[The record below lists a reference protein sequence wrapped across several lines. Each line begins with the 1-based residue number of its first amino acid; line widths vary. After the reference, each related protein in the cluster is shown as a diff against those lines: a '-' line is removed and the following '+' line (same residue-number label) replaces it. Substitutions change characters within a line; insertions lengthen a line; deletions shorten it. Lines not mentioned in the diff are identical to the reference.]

1 MTETLRNFATGIG
14 TLLLIFAA
22 FAVVERLRPA
32 EPGQPLRASWFNAK
46 YLVVYQLIN
55 LVLPPLLTA
64 LVVGRL
70 QAAYPSAFSLIR
82 VDGFFDGAWKA
93 VAFLFV
99 YDFFYYFFHRLQ
111 HEWNVLW
118 AEHQL
123 HHSEVSLNATTTF
136 RHHWLEDLLRVFT
149 IVLPMSMLFDLKPY
163 EAGAAAFVIGLW
175 PVFIHANLRLHL
187 GPLARVIA
195 GPQLHRIHHS
205 KEPPHLDHNYAAFF
219 PMWDQFFG
227 TYHHPARD
235 EYPATG
241 LVSGERVTTLWQALW
256 LPFGIWFGR
265 RAKESL
271 SEAASPAA
279 AVTAAV
285 PAAVSA
291 SPKLPG
297 RTPPPARRVAIA
309 AWCLGA
315 LLTLLL
321 LELIARAVFPLPAL
335 ANFNRIE
342 YAPTTL
348 TAEMRSKRY
357 LMNTTIS
364 WTSEPDRAGSALHL
378 NLYGFRDA
386 QWDVAHKRARRIVFV
401 GDSFVEGFMAADDES
416 IPAVFASRAKAAG
429 QDVEVFN
436 LGIGG
441 TDLSDYLK
449 LIQDAVP
456 ALLPDEV
463 VLVFYANDFAG
474 QAPFSQAQVRPA
486 FEARYRSPWMP
497 RIAQVARRLIAG
509 EPVALAWKA
518 AAKPFLAAVPDP
530 SNPWTAQG
538 TELAKYVDPDIADA
552 MRRATFNP
560 HSVNELA
567 EYAHYFRQPVDVSA
581 HLTWLRDFLKARNV
595 QLRLAYIPY
604 PAQVSDYYIP
614 FKHRYG
620 GRDVKSM
627 LGPEY
632 SVQAAHIADVSA
644 RLSVPFLDLTPAIRA
659 REATGDHLY
668 WDYDHHFRPAGY
680 KFAADALYAW
690 AAGPAGG
697 AKEAKK

>member
-1 MTETLRNFATGIG
+1 MFETLRTFATGIG
-14 TLLLIFAA
+14 TLLLLFAA

-32 EPGQPLRASWFNAK
+32 ERGQPLRASWFNVE

-55 LVLPPLLTA
+55 LVLLPLLTA
-64 LVVGRL
+64 FVVGRL

-111 HEWNVLW
+111 HQWNVLW
-118 AEHQL
+118 AQHQL
-123 HHSEVSLNATTTF
+123 HHSEESLNATTTF

-163 EAGAAAFVIGLW
+163 EAGAVAFGIGLW
-175 PVFIHANLRLHL
+175 PVFIHANVRLHL
-187 GPLARVIA
+187 GPLSRVIA

-205 KEPPHLDHNYAAFF
+205 KEPHHLDHNYAAFF

-241 LVSGERVTTLWQALW
+241 LASGERVTTLWQALW

-265 RAKESL
+265 RPPTPPVP
-271 SEAASPAA
+271 PAPPA
-279 AVTAAV
+279 PAV
-285 PAAVSA
+285 PAASA
-291 SPKLPG
+291 SATG
-297 RTPPPARRVAIA
+297 ASSRANRRVVIA
-309 AWCLGA
+309 AWCLG
-315 LLTLLL
+315 LGLTLLV
-321 LELIARAVFPLPAL
+321 LEIVARVVFPLPAL

-348 TAEMRSKRY
+348 TAEMRSKQY
-357 LMNTTIS
+357 LMNSTLS
-364 WTSEPDRAGSALHL
+364 WTSEPDHASSLLHL
-378 NLYGFRDA
+378 NLHGFRDA
-386 QWDVAHKRARRIVFV
+386 KWNVANKSARRILFV

-416 IPAVFASRAKAAG
+416 IPAVFARRAKAAG

-441 TDLSDYLK
+441 TDLADYLK

-456 ALLPDEV
+456 ALNPDEV

-474 QAPFSQAQVRPA
+474 QAPFSQAQVRPP
-486 FEARYRSPWMP
+486 FEAKYRSPWMP
-497 RIAQVARRLIAG
+497 RIAQVARRLLAG
-509 EPVALAWKA
+509 EPVPLAWKG
-518 AAKPFLAAVPDP
+518 AAKPFLAPVPDP
-530 SNPWTAQG
+530 SNPWTAHG
-538 TELAKYVDPDIADA
+538 AELAQYVDPDIADA

-567 EYAHYFRQPVDVSA
+567 EYAHYFQQTVDVTA
-581 HLTWLRDFLKARNV
+581 HLTFLRDFLAARNV

-614 FKHRYG
+614 FKHRFG
-620 GRDVKSM
+620 GRDVMSM
-627 LGPEY
+627 MGAEY
-632 SVQAAHIADVSA
+632 SVQAAHLADVSA
-644 RLSVPFLDLTPAIRA
+644 RLSVPFLDLTPALRA
-659 REATGDHLY
+659 REAAGEHLY

-680 KFAADALYAW
+680 TFAADALHAW
-690 AAGPAGG
+690 TAESIGG
-697 AKEAKK
+697 TKDAKK